1 VWIGNDLVEKPTDN
15 RQVLPLLSARLT
27 LFPGDRLVVGPR
39 ALCLYRAGA
48 DDWFIGFGSNGAFLP
63 RRLRSPMI
71 QKKAPPVEAGRV
83 TVGILGTGVSSL
95 GHYRVSDSSVDDCLV
110 SDTGLRYPQ
119 EVDAVRGRSPIPLLA
134 ALPLHGQA
142 RRIAQLD
149 PDRAWTGSIGAA
161 DVKFEQKV
169 ANMSRTRL
177 RGVFGSPR
185 IRLSDS
191 IRLVIRRPPEGL
203 T

>member
-1 VWIGNDLVEKPTDN
+1 
-15 RQVLPLLSARLT
+15 
-27 LFPGDRLVVGPR
+27 
-39 ALCLYRAGA
+39 
-48 DDWFIGFGSNGAFLP
+48 
-63 RRLRSPMI
+63 
-71 QKKAPPVEAGRV
+71 
-83 TVGILGTGVSSL
+83 LGTGVSSL
-95 GHYRVSDSSVDDCLV
+95 GHYRVSDSPVDDCLV

-119 EVDAVRGRSPIPLLA
+119 EVDAVRGRPPIPLLA